1 MTREDIEI
9 IYIYGK
15 TAKLK
20 VKYLDIDTNEEIIKT
35 TNIKTDDAGAGLA
48 SAQGE
53 YNNVQNENPDTV
65 GTDALKSAQEKETFS
80 YEITGLVGDKYET
93 EQKEIPYYVPVK
105 STENTKGELKEED
118 TVEYYYRKQNFNIG
132 IEKEI
137 ESIQLNG
144 EEIGTTNKKLAKI
157 EIKTKEI
164 DKANVIVKYKIKV
177 TNKGEMEGTAT
188 ILEQIPNGYETAYLP
203 GYWKQTKEGH
213 LETKVKLEAGESKD
227 LEVTLKWENQE
238 ENLGTKISTAKIVS
252 TENQAN
258 YEDTNKK
265 DDISETTIV
274 ISIKTG
280 EVVSNL
286 IIMMIV
292 LSLGICTIII
302 ISIKN
307 KREMKINNIKF
318 LR

>member
-1 MTREDIEI
+1 
-9 IYIYGK
+9 
-15 TAKLK
+15 
-20 VKYLDIDTNEEIIKT
+20 
-35 TNIKTDDAGAGLA
+35 
-48 SAQGE
+48 
-53 YNNVQNENPDTV
+53 
-65 GTDALKSAQEKETFS
+65 
-80 YEITGLVGDKYET
+80 
-93 EQKEIPYYVPVK
+93 
-105 STENTKGELKEED
+105 
-118 TVEYYYRKQNFNIG
+118 
-132 IEKEI
+132 
-137 ESIQLNG
+137 
-144 EEIGTTNKKLAKI
+144 
-157 EIKTKEI
+157 
-164 DKANVIVKYKIKV
+164 
-177 TNKGEMEGTAT
+177 MEGTAT

>member
-1 MTREDIEI
+1 MTREETEI
-9 IYIYGK
+9 IYIYAK

-20 VKYLDIDTNEEIIKT
+20 VKYIDIDTNQEIIKT
-35 TNIKTDDAGAGLA
+35 TNIKTDDVGAGPV
-48 SAQGE
+48 SAQ
-53 YNNVQNENPDTV
+53 NEKTSEPQTY
-65 GTDALKSAQEKETFS
+65 G

-93 EQKEIPYYVPVK
+93 EKKEIPYYIYVK
-105 STENTKGELKEED
+105 STENEKGELKEED
-118 TVEYYYRKQNFNIG
+118 TVEHYYRKQDFNIG

-203 GYWKQTKEGH
+203 GYWKQTREGH